1 MIGTDLEAATNRA
14 RATIRE
20 CDNLIVALSGGVDS
34 AVLLALAIEVL
45 GTDRVLAVTG
55 RSGSLAADD
64 LESARAVARA
74 LGARHQVIETREL
87 ERPEYRENAGDRCFH
102 CRTELFEVL
111 GRLARR
117 LGFRAIAY
125 GAIKDDEGDFRP
137 GMEAARRFGVKAPLL
152 EAGIGKS
159 EVRELARRA
168 GLPVSDKPAAACL
181 ASRIPVG
188 VEVTPERLAR
198 VERAESALRKL
209 GFGQFRVRYH
219 GAVAR
224 LELDEAGERKLAG
237 PGMRGRVAEVVRSA
251 GFRFVAVDL
260 DGYRSGSLN
269 PAAKL
274 YRIDPAR
281 SGGQ

>member
-34 AVLLALAIEVL
+34 AVLLALAVEVL

-64 LESARAVARA
+64 LESARTVARA

-87 ERPEYRENAGDRCFH
+87 ESQEYRENAGDRCFH

-125 GAIKDDEGDFRP
+125 CGRWAHPYRG
-137 GMEAARRFGVKAPLL
+137 
-152 EAGIGKS
+152 
-159 EVRELARRA
+159 
-168 GLPVSDKPAAACL
+168 
-181 ASRIPVG
+181 
-188 VEVTPERLAR
+188 
-198 VERAESALRKL
+198 
-209 GFGQFRVRYH
+209 H
-219 GAVAR
+219 GAV
-224 LELDEAGERKLAG
+224 E
-237 PGMRGRVAEVVRSA
+237 
-251 GFRFVAVDL
+251 
-260 DGYRSGSLN
+260 
-269 PAAKL
+269 
-274 YRIDPAR
+274 YRITPKALGYSSASQHLDRRRANVV
-281 SGGQ
+281 